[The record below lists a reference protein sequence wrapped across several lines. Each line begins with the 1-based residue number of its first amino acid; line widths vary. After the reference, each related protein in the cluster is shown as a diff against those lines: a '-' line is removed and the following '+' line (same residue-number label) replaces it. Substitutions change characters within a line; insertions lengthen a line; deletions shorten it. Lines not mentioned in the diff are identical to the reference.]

1 MYVFESDDFSEKA
14 FLRFDT
20 EERIKIKN
28 FFICPTTGKFTVSTA
43 GFFLIY
49 SNPCRIVEIQP
60 SRSRVFSNYLWV
72 IVEWRR

>member
-43 GFFLIY
+43 GFF
-49 SNPCRIVEIQP
+49 
-60 SRSRVFSNYLWV
+60 
-72 IVEWRR
+72 